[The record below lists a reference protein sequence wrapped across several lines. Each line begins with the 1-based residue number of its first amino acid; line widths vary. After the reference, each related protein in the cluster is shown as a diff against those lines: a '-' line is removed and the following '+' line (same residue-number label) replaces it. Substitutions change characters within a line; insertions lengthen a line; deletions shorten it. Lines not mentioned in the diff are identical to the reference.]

1 MVSVGHER
9 IHSIHSSSRERL
21 RVPLTLSRR
30 RLQLGLLILA
40 AALVIGSI
48 FLPYWD
54 ITLHAPQ
61 YPQGLQVEAYPS
73 HLAGRVH
80 EVDGLNHYI
89 GMMKLND
96 AAAIERSLSLFA
108 IPLVA
113 ILALAAYWIPGRW
126 KWAFIAPL
134 IAFPFIFI
142 ADLGAWLY
150 YAGHSLDPHAPLSSA
165 IKPFM
170 PHLLGTGQI
179 GQFSTEATFGIGF
192 YLAILGVVLA
202 VAATL
207 IARRGSD
214 VPN

>member
-9 IHSIHSSSRERL
+9 IRLIQGGTRERL
-21 RVPLTLSRR
+21 RVSLALSRR
-30 RLQLGLLILA
+30 HLQLGLLILA

-61 YPQGLQVEAYPS
+61 YPQGLQVEAYTS

-80 EVDGLNHYI
+80 EVDELNHYI

-96 AAAIERSLSLFA
+96 AATTERAISGFA
-108 IPLVA
+108 IPIVA
-113 ILALAAYWIPGRW
+113 LLALASYWIPGRW
-126 KWAFIAPL
+126 KWALIMPL

-150 YAGHSLDPHAPLSSA
+150 YAGHSLDPHAPLSAA
-165 IKPFM
+165 IKPFT

-179 GQFSTEATFGIGF
+179 GQFSTE
-192 YLAILGVVLA
+192 
-202 VAATL
+202 
-207 IARRGSD
+207 
-214 VPN
+214 